1 MTSLSNIATSKLVG
15 LLSAPTGV
23 NTSLAALAQSEHV
36 QLPPIA
42 AKYFFTENVS
52 SDIAEKSVE
61 PKYTAIYV
69 YCGKIVNTLKEKFRS
84 FSGVIQMEIDVRV
97 SQDRLDGI
105 DRLSQLY
112 TDAVIQTM
120 NQNRGDWG
128 QGLFYSGGYE
138 ISFGPVKHGGRNF
151 IKSAKISFDVDASA
165 D

>member
-1 MTSLSNIATSKLVG
+1 VAV
-15 LLSAPTGV
+15 LSAPTGV
-23 NTSLAALAQSEHV
+23 NASLATLAQSENV
-36 QLPPIA
+36 SLPAIA
-42 AKYFFTENVS
+42 AKYFFTENAS

-61 PKYTAIYV
+61 PKYTAVYI
-69 YCGKIVNTLKEKFRS
+69 YCGKVVNAQKEKFRS

-97 SQDRLDGI
+97 SQDRLEGI
-105 DRLSQLY
+105 DRTSQLY
-112 TDAVIQTM
+112 TDAVTQTL

-151 IKSAKISFDVDASA
+151 IKSAKISFDVDASV

>member
-23 NTSLAALAQSEHV
+23 NTSLAALAQSENV

-69 YCGKIVNTLKEKFRS
+69 YCGKIVNNLKEKFRS

-105 DRLSQLY
+105 DRISQLY

-120 NQNRGDWG
+120 N
-128 QGLFYSGGYE
+128 
-138 ISFGPVKHGGRNF
+138 
-151 IKSAKISFDVDASA
+151 
-165 D
+165 